1 VRAVC
6 LWASRFPRPQYT
18 YFDNYSFLTPDFIPK
33 AVYLEVQKYA
43 EGRSR

>member
-1 VRAVC
+1 VC

-33 AVYLEVQKYA
+33 AVYLEVQRYA
-43 EGRSR
+43 ERRGN